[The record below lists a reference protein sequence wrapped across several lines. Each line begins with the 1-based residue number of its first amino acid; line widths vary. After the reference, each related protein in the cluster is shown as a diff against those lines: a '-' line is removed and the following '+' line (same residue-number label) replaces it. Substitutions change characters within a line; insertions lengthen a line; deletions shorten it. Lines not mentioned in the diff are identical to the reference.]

1 MTDMHT
7 AALMAD
13 HFDKIQKLPNPVE
26 GVPNWRCVPGY
37 QVYVCGQPTK
47 AGYEAALEKVT
58 ASYPKDGPIVWVN
71 MRQEPSVYVNGQP
84 MCARPSNK
92 IGEYAELGNVT
103 NELVEKQE
111 VEFTN
116 EIKSRAE
123 ANGGKIKYVD
133 CVKVEHEVEAAE
145 VMSQKDV
152 IKGLQSKYSGL
163 KFVRMP
169 VCNSSSPT
177 DEDYDLLTSALQG
190 TKFNAPVIL
199 TCQVGLSRSTTGSV
213 IACLFREYQVKNSF
227 DGLIKTI
234 PGLNLN
240 MLKMDTYVMDMEK
253 DALFRG
259 EFEVVK
265 ELLAKYPAMETAK
278 NQADKL
284 IDLNGPKGTGGTG
297 IKQLR
302 ENIAESKLSYEIMDD
317 AAQAF
322 LKTKIQ
328 DNITKYFMLIVFTGY
343 LNEIGAPPP
352 NTPEEEIKLSKSF
365 VDFMKEKSDV
375 ATMIQKGKGKLK
387 WERDVPAEI
396 EKKLQ
401 TMATTDFYGN
411 LGTIIHDI
419 LGAANKLYRDM
430 ADVGDH
436 KKRAKYRFSSKTL
449 MSLLPAD
456 ELKKIEDKVQRG
468 EMVVDFYDILGEVQ
482 KNKPAA

>member
-1 MTDMHT
+1 M
-7 AALMAD
+7 
-13 HFDKIQKLPNPVE
+13 
-26 GVPNWRCVPGY
+26 
-37 QVYVCGQPTK
+37 
-47 AGYEAALEKVT
+47 
-58 ASYPKDGPIVWVN
+58 
-71 MRQEPSVYVNGQP
+71 
-84 MCARPSNK
+84 
-92 IGEYAELGNVT
+92 GN
-103 NELVEKQE
+103 E
-111 VEFTN
+111 V
-116 EIKSRAE
+116 KSRAE

-133 CVKVEHEVEAAE
+133 CVKAEHEVEAAE

-152 IKGLQSKYSGL
+152 IKGLQSKYTGL

-253 DALFRG
+253 DPLFRG
-259 EFEVVK
+259 EFDVVK
-265 ELLAKYPAMETAK
+265 ELLAKYPTMETAK

-322 LKTKIQ
+322 LKAKIQ
-328 DNITKYFMLIVFTGY
+328 DNITKYYMLIVFTGY
-343 LNEIGAPPP
+343 LNDIEAPKP
-352 NTPEEEIKLSKSF
+352 NTAEEEIKLSKSF
-365 VDFMKEKSDV
+365 ADFMKDNGEV
-375 ATMIQKGKGKLK
+375 AIMIQKGKGKLK
-387 WERDVPAEI
+387 WERDVPKDI
-396 EKKLQ
+396 EDKLEK
-401 TMATTDFYGN
+401 MAREDFFGN
-411 LGTIIHDI
+411 LGVIIHDI
-419 LGAANKLYRDM
+419 LGAGNKIYRDM

-456 ELKKIEDKVQRG
+456 ELKNIEDRVERG
-468 EMVVDFYDILGEVQ
+468 EMTVDFYDILGEIQ
-482 KNKPAA
+482 KNKPATAAE